1 MYRLKIYCLAVMLCL
16 LASSAQAQLTISGTV
31 FDISKTIPVRDVT
44 VKSSGGLMTVTDSSG
59 HYDIVSTDKDSL
71 TFIYQGKPTARFA
84 VKQIAN
90 IGNFDISLHIIVSE
104 KFRTLKEVKVFSRSY
119 KQDSATNRE
128 EYAKIF
134 NYQKPGIQT
143 SSSDYSGAVGLDL
156 DEFINIFRFKR
167 NHRLQRLQNRLL
179 EQEQENYINYRF
191 NKTLVKRVTRLDG
204 PQLDSFMVRYRPD
217 FDFTQNSSTVN
228 FYQYIL
234 NASYQF
240 KRQILIAEGK
250 KESP

>member
-1 MYRLKIYCLAVMLCL
+1 MYRLKIYCFAVMLCL
-16 LASSAQAQLTISGTV
+16 LANAVQAQLTISGTV
-31 FDISKTIPVRDVT
+31 FDISKTIPVRGVT
-44 VKSSGGLMTVTDSSG
+44 VKSSAGWTSVTDSSG

-90 IGNFDISLHIIVSE
+90 IGNFDISLHITVTE

-119 KQDSATNRE
+119 KQDSVANRD
-128 EYAKIF
+128 EYTKIF
-134 NYQKPGIQT
+134 NYQKPGIQIN
-143 SSSDYSGAVGLDL
+143 SSDYSGAVGLDL

-167 NHRLQRLQNRLL
+167 NHRLQRLQSRLL

-191 NKTLVKRVTRLDG
+191 NKTLVERVTRLEG
-204 PQLDSFMVRYRPD
+204 IQLDSFMVRYRPD
-217 FDFTQNSSTVN
+217 FDFTRNSSTVN